1 VLDCKYILLTIAFT
15 IKLCLYKYDI
25 FKMLNII
32 QEKIMKKVIYIMFFC
47 LLPVSFAHAGWIED
61 FVSIFK
67 SKGIDQAVVQA
78 LKGGERPEAIIS
90 EGLKLK
96 ELNPQ
101 NLLRALYCAG
111 VKGDDIKAASDAAGI
126 SELLLVAAYEKSIAE
141 CGDQVV
147 DTQAYTPAQ
156 TAARSFAG
164 IPSPGS
170 SGGSTYASPSTFQ
183 R

>member
-1 VLDCKYILLTIAFT
+1 
-15 IKLCLYKYDI
+15 
-25 FKMLNII
+25 MLNII
-32 QEKIMKKVIYIMFFC
+32 QEKIMKKFIFVMFLC
-47 LLPVSFAHAGWIED
+47 LFPVSFAHADWVED
-61 FVSIFK
+61 FLSIFK
-67 SKGIDQAVVQA
+67 TKGIDQAVVQA
-78 LKGGERPEAIIS
+78 MKEGKRPEAIVP

-111 VKGDDIKAASDAAGI
+111 AKGNDIKAASDAAGI
-126 SELLLVAAYEKSIAE
+126 SELLLVAAYEKSVAE

-156 TAARSFAG
+156 TSARSFAG

-170 SGGSTYASPSTFQ
+170 SRGSAYASPSTF
-183 R
+183 